1 MVRGDWNRN
10 GRDRRDDRR
19 GNGGGSGWNG
29 GSAWNAGRRFDDR
42 TRWQG
47 QRRWDNGWRNDR
59 RYDWYSY
66 RARYGDRYRIGRYY
80 APRGWSYG
88 YSRFS
93 IGIFLNSLRSE
104 EHTSELQSLMRISY
118 AVFCLKKK
126 TQTSTLYLQIL
137 DLSLIL

>member
-93 IGIFLNSLRSE
+93 IGIFLNSPLYSKSYWFDDHYSYRLPPAHVTLRWLRSE
-104 EHTSELQSLMRISY
+104 TRRQGKRGSGR
-118 AVFCLKKK
+118 V
-126 TQTSTLYLQIL
+126 
-137 DLSLIL
+137 